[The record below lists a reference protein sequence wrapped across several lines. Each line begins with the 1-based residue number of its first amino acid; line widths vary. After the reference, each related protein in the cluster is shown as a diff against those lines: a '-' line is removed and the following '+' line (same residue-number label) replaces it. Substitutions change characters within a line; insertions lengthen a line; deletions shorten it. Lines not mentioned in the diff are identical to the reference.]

1 MTRFAGSE
9 GAQAMDFNQ
18 YDVAAKERV
27 WVDPSCL
34 QQRLGFDPTWPVDV
48 IESGITTL
56 TASADKVIRVR
67 GPSPFL
73 LNLEFQGN
81 HQADL
86 VRTLWF
92 RQVAL
97 DYRHGLPV
105 LTVLILMRKEANSP
119 SLTGIYERNGPDG
132 RATNRYHYEV
142 VRLWQEDPEIYLNGG
157 IALVPRAPLTRVSE
171 PDLPALFRRM
181 RDRLDGE
188 PPERASHLS
197 VASYT
202 LMGLRFSD
210 ELIERLFEGM
220 KGMKE
225 STTYQKIL
233 REGHQEGLQQGL
245 NMGELREARRF
256 LVVLGM
262 ERLGEPSTEI
272 MRALEAIQSVE
283 RLEALGRRMITDPA
297 IGGWDDLVRGS

>member
-1 MTRFAGSE
+1 
-9 GAQAMDFNQ
+9 MDFNP
-18 YDVAAKERV
+18 YDVAAKELV

-34 QQRLGFDPTWPVDV
+34 QQRLGIDPTWPVDV

-56 TASADKVIRVR
+56 TASADKVIRVG

-81 HQADL
+81 HQTDL

-97 DYRHGLPV
+97 DHRHGLPV

-119 SLTGIYERNGPDG
+119 NLTGFYERNVPDG
-132 RATNRYHYEV
+132 RPTNRYHYEV
-142 VRLWQEDPEIYLNGG
+142 VRLWQEDPEIYRNGS
-157 IALVPRAPLTRVSE
+157 IALVPLAPLTRVNE
-171 PDLPALFRRM
+171 QDLPALFRRM
-181 RDRLDGE
+181 RDRLDRE
-188 PPERASHLS
+188 PPERASQLS

-233 REGHQEGLQQGL
+233 REGRQEGLHAGLQEGL

-262 ERLGEPSTEI
+262 ERLGKPSTEV
-272 MRALEAIQSVE
+272 MMALEAIQSAE
-283 RLEALGRRMITDPA
+283 RLEALGRRMITDPT
-297 IGGWDDLVRGS
+297 IGSWDDLLRGS